1 MTLGLI
7 HYESPNI
14 ALCLLHL
21 CATLIY
27 LAIMSLGDLFC
38 PNVPSQH
45 LCGWA
50 GDHFLMSAFTPNE
63 HSLYYSHYLH
73 YIAVSR
79 PADSDMMHRSFLLT

>member
-7 HYESPNI
+7 HYASPNVS
-14 ALCLLHL
+14 LCLLHL

-27 LAIMSLGDLFC
+27 LAIISLKDLFG

-45 LCGWA
+45 SCGWA
-50 GDHFLMSAFTPNE
+50 GDHFLMSAFTLNE
-63 HSLYYSHYLH
+63 HSLYCSHFLH

-79 PADSDMMHRSFLLT
+79 PADTDMMHCSFFLT

>member
-7 HYESPNI
+7 RYESPNVS
-14 ALCLLHL
+14 LCLLHL

-27 LAIMSLGDLFC
+27 LAIISLKDLYG

-45 LCGWA
+45 SCGWA
-50 GDHFLMSAFTPNE
+50 GDHFLMSAFTLNE
-63 HSLYYSHYLH
+63 HSPYYSHFLH

-79 PADSDMMHRSFLLT
+79 PADTDMMHCSFLLT